1 MEYLHRRYA
10 DRVKQT
16 EVESG
21 LCLQPLSE
29 AMLKPGIGCGWAAMD
44 VDLPGHGKCVCIVF
58 KPAFE
63 LLERAVIN
71 ARERAAQSAREFS
84 ESTGA
89 PIFSLDCKAQIAIDG
104 ATHRAAEKKTV
115 IFGGWIGKLYD
126 RDRRRIC
133 CNYNGLFK
141 LVCEGESMNAAALC
155 FEVGQ
160 RASNQILG
168 RNLSDYARNVLK
180 DDARGLE
187 AGLLWQIEESG
198 ERGARLWGNIVSELF
213 HRRKNLRRVYTPLIG
228 KDAVDMISTGMDKT
242 ANACT
247 SMAEFHV
254 F

>member
-21 LCLQPLSE
+21 LCLHPLSE
-29 AMLKPGIGCGWAAMD
+29 AMLKPGIGCGWAAMG
-44 VDLPGHGKCVCIVF
+44 VDLPGRGKCVCIVF

-63 LLERAVIN
+63 LLERAVLN
-71 ARERAAQSAREFS
+71 ARARSAESAREFS

-89 PIFSLDCKAQIAIDG
+89 PLCVFDCKAQLAIDG
-104 ATHRAAEKKTV
+104 ATHRASGKKTV
-115 IFGGWIGKLYD
+115 IFGGRIGKLYD

-155 FEVGQ
+155 FEAGQ

-168 RNLSDYARNVLK
+168 KNLSDFARNVLK
-180 DDARGLE
+180 GDARGLE
-187 AGLLWQIEESG
+187 AGLLCQMEESG
-198 ERGARLWGNIVSELF
+198 QSDAKLWGNIVSEMF
-213 HRRKNLRRVYTPLIG
+213 HRRKNLRRSYGPLIG
-228 KDAVDMISTGMDKT
+228 KDYVDIISTGMDKT